1 MGEKLKKKLEEMN
14 VKQVDIAR
22 LIGVSEVMVS
32 KYVNGKAAPTLPSA
46 RKIAEYLGCTIDDI
60 V

>member
-1 MGEKLKKKLEEMN
+1 MGEKLKMMLEKMN

-22 LIGVSEVMVS
+22 LLGVSEVMVS
-32 KYVNGKAAPTLPSA
+32 KYVNGQATPTIPSA
-46 RKIAEYLGCTIDDI
+46 KKIAEYLGCKIDDI

>member
-1 MGEKLKKKLEEMN
+1 MGEKLKKKLEEKN

-22 LIGVSEVMVS
+22 LIGVSEVLVS
-32 KYVNGKAAPTLPSA
+32 KYVNGQATPTVPSVK
-46 RKIAEYLGCTIDDI
+46 KIADYLGCTIDDI